1 MADLVWIPQSL
12 RNRTLDELNL
22 RFDFLLGK
30 AKLTP
35 NADRWKNW
43 SGEYK
48 KVYVSKNQKK
58 KQQAGQELALVSL
71 ADFDGFFKT
80 AKHAETNGQ
89 HFDNGLQSV
98 GKKTLLSWSASAA
111 SRVGPSDEHS
121 QPASPVMSGGVRTEA
136 RAGGSV
142 STGVSQSSSSMGQ
155 AKGYPPN
162 PSRRGG
168 QNPAVKVG
176 GPSGAKSAAQLIN
189 DLSVDD
195 LVSMLIASGISES
208 ELNAKIKATQ

>member
-1 MADLVWIPQSL
+1 M
-12 RNRTLDELNL
+12 
-22 RFDFLLGK
+22 
-30 AKLTP
+30 
-35 NADRWKNW
+35 
-43 SGEYK
+43 
-48 KVYVSKNQKK
+48 
-58 KQQAGQELALVSL
+58 
-71 ADFDGFFKT
+71 DGFFKA
-80 AKHAETNGQ
+80 AKRAETNGQ
-89 HFDNGLQSV
+89 HFDNWLKSV

-142 STGVSQSSSSMGQ
+142 STGVSQSSSSAGQ

-176 GPSGAKSAAQLIN
+176 GPSGAKGATQTVN
-189 DLSVDD
+189 DLFVDD
-195 LVSMLIASGISES
+195 LLSLLKATGIRES
-208 ELNAKIKATQ
+208 EINAKFKASQ